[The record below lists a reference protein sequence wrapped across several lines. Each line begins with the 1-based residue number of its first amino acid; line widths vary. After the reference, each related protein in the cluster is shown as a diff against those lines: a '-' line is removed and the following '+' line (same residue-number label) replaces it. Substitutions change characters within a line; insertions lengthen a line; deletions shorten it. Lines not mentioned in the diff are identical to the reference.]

1 MIDGAFPAEVV
12 ARWPS
17 LLRTLGISFTCLSIR
32 ERAGALLQTNPSSF
46 TKTYP
51 AVELLKRLVGKGAP
65 AESKAAK
72 AKDVNTASEKGPSI
86 LSLVFSPKFALLW
99 IMILNS
105 AVSGLNI
112 ASSYKT
118 YAAAQPQQQQHSSRS
133 TAAPQHIALTRSPSC
148 FCTHTHAQVR
158 HEASPPQLG
167 HLPHPRRRPSCHIW
181 QCGRTLLLGVAI
193 GQTRLQGLLQ
203 RAYTPSGPHHLQ
215 LRPSSRLRPRAL
227 PPSHDLYAL
236 LHGRQLCDV
245 PRADL
250 PRFGAQGASVYSFL
264 FTGFGFAALLGPI
277 LSTYLLSKGGYP
289 LVFTTLSLMSA
300 LSFILCRLFL

>member
-17 LLRTLGISFTCLSIR
+17 LLRTLGISFTCLSM
-32 ERAGALLQTNPSSF
+32 AGALLQTNPSSF

-118 YAAAQPQQQQHSSRS
+118 YASAQPQQHSR
-133 TAAPQHIALTRSPSC
+133 TAAHRTHTCPFPAAH
-148 FCTHTHAQVR
+148 THTH
-158 HEASPPQLG
+158 
-167 HLPHPRRRPSCHIW
+167 I
-181 QCGRTLLLGVAI
+181 
-193 GQTRLQGLLQ
+193 
-203 RAYTPSGPHHLQ
+203 RAGT
-215 LRPSSRLRPRAL
+215 A
-227 PPSHDLYAL
+227 
-236 LHGRQLCDV
+236 
-245 PRADL
+245 
-250 PRFGAQGASVYSFL
+250 
-264 FTGFGFAALLGPI
+264 
-277 LSTYLLSKGGYP
+277 
-289 LVFTTLSLMSA
+289 
-300 LSFILCRLFL
+300 